1 MRRPVL
7 AAVAALSMIGG
18 SSAALAQSAA
28 PLSVAA
34 HLQASVG
41 DNDEANAY
49 RGGIII
55 PTIVVLG
62 IIALVYALTKG
73 GDPASP

>member
-1 MRRPVL
+1 MRRRLV
-7 AAVAALSMIGG
+7 AALAALSMIGG

-28 PLSVAA
+28 PLSLDPATRAA
-34 HLQASVG
+34 AKLEQPG
-41 DNDEANAY
+41 DY

-55 PTIVVLG
+55 PGLIILAIIGAIVL
-62 IIALVYALTKG
+62 LTKG